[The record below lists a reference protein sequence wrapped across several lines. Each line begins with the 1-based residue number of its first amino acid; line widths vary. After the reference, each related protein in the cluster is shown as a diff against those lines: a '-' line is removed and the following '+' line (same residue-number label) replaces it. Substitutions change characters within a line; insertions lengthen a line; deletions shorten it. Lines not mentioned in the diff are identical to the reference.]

1 MRRVSVAIAVL
12 LLALGV
18 AWAQQQPSTSD
29 SNTNTPANAGS
40 QVTVK
45 GCLGGGSGN
54 YTLLGSDGMTYQLQ
68 GDDSQLKE
76 HVGHTVAVTGT
87 VGSGNSTT
95 GNTNETAP
103 NGASPSANSGE
114 QRTLSVTS
122 LQHISSSCSQ
132 TSTRGAAR

>member
-1 MRRVSVAIAVL
+1 MKKVSLAIAAL

-18 AWAQQQPSTSD
+18 VWAQQEPN
-29 SNTNTPANAGS
+29 SNSNTPANAGS

-45 GCLGGGSGN
+45 GCLGGSDGN

-87 VGSGNSTT
+87 VGT
-95 GNTNETAP
+95 GNTTTTNSNETTP
-103 NGASPSANSGE
+103 NGASGTASSGE
-114 QRTLSVTS
+114 QRTLSVNS
-122 LQHISSSCSQ
+122 LQHISSGCSQ
-132 TSTRGAAR
+132 TSTRGGKR